1 MLVDGRGVPL
11 SLVVT
16 GANRHDVSQLDA
28 VLSAIMVERPCP
40 TVRRHKHLC
49 ADAGYAGAPALKT
62 IEEHGYIPH
71 VKGRAKEAEELK
83 RIPKKK
89 AKRWVVEVAH
99 SWFNR
104 FRKLLV
110 RYEKLDRSFLA
121 LNHLAA
127 SIMTLRNVGADPNLS
142 HRAD

>member
-16 GANRHDVSQLDA
+16 GANRHDVSQLQA
-28 VLSAIMVERPCP
+28 VLDAIVIKRPSPPER
-40 TVRRHKHLC
+40 RSKHLC
-49 ADAGYAGAPALKT
+49 ADAGYAGGPALKV

-71 VKGRAKEAEELK
+71 VKGRGQEAEELK
-83 RIPKKK
+83 RTPEKK
-89 AKRWVVEVAH
+89 ARRWVVEVAH

-127 SIMTLRNVGADPNLS
+127 SIMAFRKIKSGQNIIYG
-142 HRAD
+142 

>member
-11 SLVVT
+11 SLVAA
-16 GANRHDVSQLDA
+16 GANRHDVSQLEA
-28 VLSAIMVERPCP
+28 VLDAIVVERAKPP
-40 TVRRHKHLC
+40 LRRHKHLC
-49 ADAGYAGAPALKT
+49 ADAGYTGAPALRV

-71 VKGRAKEAEELK
+71 VKGRGQEAGELK
-83 RIPKKK
+83 RDPGKK
-89 AKRWVVEVAH
+89 ARRWIVEVAH

-127 SIMTLRNVGADPNLS
+127 SIMAFRKIKLEVNIIYG
-142 HRAD
+142 